1 LVRAV
6 RRVLALILVLSV
18 VAAAGVVV
26 WDRWW
31 RRAGARNPGMDCP
44 AVVKADGRV
53 RFAAFGVHRVALIGD
68 SIMEEASCSIAES
81 LSDVGIE
88 TSRHAVGGTGLLTGL
103 VDWVTETRTIL
114 ETEKPDAVVAI
125 FVGNYLGQPARD
137 ADGAVIDDG
146 TDAFYRAWQE
156 HAKLL
161 SAEVHAANA
170 RMYWVSPPPITAP
183 PLNHAG
189 RLYAGYR
196 TLPDDRF
203 LASGRVLTGP
213 HGAEVMT
220 KETCGKRRVIRT
232 ADRIHLTDE
241 GARIYGQQ
249 IAHDLTAGLG
259 ILTTPRP
266 C

>member
-1 LVRAV
+1 VRAV
-6 RRVLALILVLSV
+6 RRVLALMLVLSV
-18 VAAAGVVV
+18 VAASGVVV

-103 VDWVTETRTIL
+103 VDWLAETRRIL
-114 ETEKPDAVVAI
+114 QTEKPDVVVAI
-125 FVGNYLGQPARD
+125 FVGNYLGQQVRD
-137 ADGAVIDDG
+137 ADGNVVVDG
-146 TDAFYRAWQE
+146 TEAFYRAWQE
-156 HAKLL
+156 RAKLL
-161 SAEVHAANA
+161 SAEVHAAHA
-170 RMYWVSPPPITAP
+170 RMYWVSPPPITTS
-183 PLNHAG
+183 PLNVAG
-189 RLYAGYR
+189 RLYTGYR
-196 TLPDDRF
+196 EIPGDHF
-203 LASGRVLTGP
+203 LSSGRVLAGP
-213 HGAEVMT
+213 DGAVAMT

-232 ADRIHLTDE
+232 DDRIHLTDD